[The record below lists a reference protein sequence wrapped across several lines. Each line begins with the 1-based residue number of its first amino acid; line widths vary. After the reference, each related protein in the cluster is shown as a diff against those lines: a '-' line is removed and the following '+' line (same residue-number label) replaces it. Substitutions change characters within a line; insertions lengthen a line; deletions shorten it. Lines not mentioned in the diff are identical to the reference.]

1 MRVVVASLR
10 SSSLRGRGWLLSVSP
25 GSKTCQACWRRKWR
39 PLRDTVRYG
48 ASMSICAMQRD
59 IGPIPSSL
67 SGWLGGLAHGPDEDL
82 VDLHAGRLVDR
93 PEDGAGDVVG
103 LQRAGWA

>member
-1 MRVVVASLR
+1 MLSL
-10 SSSLRGRGWLLSVSP
+10 SP
-25 GSKTCQACWRRKWR
+25 GSKDCQACWRRKWR

-59 IGPIPSSL
+59 IGANAGSL
-67 SGWLGGLAHGPDEDL
+67 SGWLGRLADRPDEDL

-103 LQRAGWA
+103 L